1 MGRGCHFGRNGLIY
15 IFNIIFL
22 FFWFV
27 FCCVFLSNLFIYLFI
42 LFIYF
47 LIGRDRPRYTS
58 HPTAVFNDYYMR
70 HSKNSALADVLKT
83 EQSHHREKI
92 RDLKDEDME
101 IKEDST
107 NNEDQLLNKVIPLE
121 THVVID
127 SGALLRQIFRSGTA
141 F

>member
-1 MGRGCHFGRNGLIY
+1 M
-15 IFNIIFL
+15 FL

-58 HPTAVFNDYYMR
+58 HTTAVFNDYYMR

>member
-1 MGRGCHFGRNGLIY
+1 M
-15 IFNIIFL
+15 FL

-27 FCCVFLSNLFIYLFI
+27 FCCFFEQFIYLFI
-42 LFIYF
+42 YFIYF

-83 EQSHHREKI
+83 EQSHYREKI